1 MQTNSKHWLQSAHST
16 HLPLLLGLSAPAP
29 HVPPHGTPP
38 FPNPSCARFPRQL
51 SQRRS
56 STAPYRRARPSG
68 AAPRCSPRAAA
79 PRPSAPPRALPH
91 GLQPRPGALRPS
103 DRIHRCPRAPP
114 RPLAGIGSAR
124 RPRAAGHGPLLS
136 APLLGRRELP
146 LRARGASCP
155 HLGACGAVSHI
166 SLLSPSC
173 CCTAVTPSL
182 QPALSEHIQRRSGLS
197 SGRDGAVMERLEL
210 L

>member
-1 MQTNSKHWLQSAHST
+1 MQTNSEHWLQSAHST
-16 HLPLLLGLSAPAP
+16 HLPLLGLSAPAP

-124 RPRAAGHGPLLS
+124 RGARGLRGTARSSVRLSWAAGSRLS
-136 APLLGRRELP
+136 APEAPPALTSVPAGPCLTSLFSPPAAVAQQLLRP
-146 LRARGASCP
+146 F
-155 HLGACGAVSHI
+155 
-166 SLLSPSC
+166 SLLSRS
-173 CCTAVTPSL
+173 TPSAARGSA
-182 QPALSEHIQRRSGLS
+182 PAATGP
-197 SGRDGAVMERLEL
+197 
-210 L
+210 